1 MENTVLI
8 IHVVLAFLIIILVL
22 LQKSEGGGLG
32 IGGSQ
37 SGGFMTSRGTAN
49 TLTKI
54 TTIVGALFFITSILL
69 AILSGSN
76 YKPSISQEIKI
87 DATKEN
93 NSARLNQPYMYTGW
107 QHKKIENETTW
118 SYKMLQ
124 AALRHSNTS

>member
-22 LQKSEGGGLG
+22 LQKVKVVDLELVEVR
-32 IGGSQ
+32 
-37 SGGFMTSRGTAN
+37 GGFMTSRGTAN

-76 YKPSISQEIKI
+76 YKPSISQEIKNDSNI
-87 DATKEN
+87 EN
-93 NSARLNQPYMYTGW
+93 NDPKVPTDN
-107 QHKKIENETTW
+107 
-118 SYKMLQ
+118 
-124 AALRHSNTS
+124 

>member
-32 IGGSQ
+32 IGGSS

-54 TTIVGALFFITSILL
+54 TTIIGALFFITSILL
-69 AILSGSN
+69 AILSGNN
-76 YKPSISQEIKI
+76 YETSITQEIKTDI
-87 DATKEN
+87 IINDDKPKVPTDN
-93 NSARLNQPYMYTGW
+93 
-107 QHKKIENETTW
+107 
-118 SYKMLQ
+118 
-124 AALRHSNTS
+124 

>member
-1 MENTVLI
+1 MVT
-8 IHVVLAFLIIILVL
+8 IILTIHIILACCIICAVL

-69 AILSGSN
+69 AILSGGN
-76 YKPSISQEIKI
+76 YKPSISQEIKTDTI
-87 DATKEN
+87 NEKN
-93 NSARLNQPYMYTGW
+93 NPKVPTDN
-107 QHKKIENETTW
+107 
-118 SYKMLQ
+118 
-124 AALRHSNTS
+124 

>member
-1 MENTVLI
+1 MITIILI
-8 IHVVLAFLIIILVL
+8 IHVILAICIICAVL

-54 TTIVGALFFITSILL
+54 TTIVGALFFTTSILL

-76 YKPSISQEIKI
+76 NKTSISQEIKTDTI
-87 DATKEN
+87 NEKN
-93 NSARLNQPYMYTGW
+93 NPKVPTDN
-107 QHKKIENETTW
+107 
-118 SYKMLQ
+118 
-124 AALRHSNTS
+124 

>member
-8 IHVVLAFLIIILVL
+8 IHVILAFLMIVLVL

-54 TTIVGALFFITSILL
+54 TTIVGAFFFVTSIIL

-76 YKPSISQEIKI
+76 YKPSISKEIKTDI
-87 DATKEN
+87 TIEN
-93 NSARLNQPYMYTGW
+93 NEPKVPTDN
-107 QHKKIENETTW
+107 
-118 SYKMLQ
+118 
-124 AALRHSNTS
+124 

>member
-32 IGGSQ
+32 IGGNQ

-54 TTIVGALFFITSILL
+54 TTFVGALFFITSILL

-76 YKPSISQEIKI
+76 YKPSICLLYTSPSPRDKRQSRMPS
-87 DATKEN
+87 
-93 NSARLNQPYMYTGW
+93 SA
-107 QHKKIENETTW
+107 
-118 SYKMLQ
+118 
-124 AALRHSNTS
+124 

>member
-1 MENTVLI
+1 MRLYQIKKNSI
-8 IHVVLAFLIIILVL
+8 ISRNFWIIILVL

-54 TTIVGALFFITSILL
+54 TTMVGALFFITSILL

-76 YKPSISQEIKI
+76 YKPSISKEIKSDTI
-87 DATKEN
+87 NDNNDPKVPTEN
-93 NSARLNQPYMYTGW
+93 
-107 QHKKIENETTW
+107 
-118 SYKMLQ
+118 
-124 AALRHSNTS
+124 

>member
-22 LQKSEGGGLG
+22 LQKSEGCGLG

-54 TTIVGALFFITSILL
+54 TTIVGALFFLTSILL

-76 YKPSISQEIKI
+76 NIASISQEIKTDTI
-87 DATKEN
+87 NEN
-93 NSARLNQPYMYTGW
+93 NNPKVPTD
-107 QHKKIENETTW
+107 N
-118 SYKMLQ
+118 
-124 AALRHSNTS
+124 

>member
-8 IHVVLAFLIIILVL
+8 IHVVLAILIIILVL

-54 TTIVGALFFITSILL
+54 TTFVGALFFITSILL
-69 AILSGSN
+69 ALLSGNS
-76 YKPSISQEIKI
+76 YKPSISQEIKTDTI
-87 DATKEN
+87 NEN
-93 NSARLNQPYMYTGW
+93 NNPKVPTD
-107 QHKKIENETTW
+107 N
-118 SYKMLQ
+118 
-124 AALRHSNTS
+124 

>member
-8 IHVVLAFLIIILVL
+8 IHVVLALLIIILVL

-54 TTIVGALFFITSILL
+54 TTIIGSLFFITSILL
-69 AILSGSN
+69 AILSGNN
-76 YKPSISQEIKI
+76 YETSITQEIKTDTI
-87 DATKEN
+87 N
-93 NSARLNQPYMYTGW
+93 NDDKPKVPTDN
-107 QHKKIENETTW
+107 
-118 SYKMLQ
+118 
-124 AALRHSNTS
+124 

>member
-8 IHVVLAFLIIILVL
+8 IHVVLAFLIIVLVL

-54 TTIVGALFFITSILL
+54 TTFVGALFFITSILL
-69 AILSGSN
+69 AILSGNNNNS
-76 YKPSISQEIKI
+76 SISQEIKTDTI
-87 DATKEN
+87 NEKN
-93 NSARLNQPYMYTGW
+93 NPKVPTDN
-107 QHKKIENETTW
+107 
-118 SYKMLQ
+118 
-124 AALRHSNTS
+124 